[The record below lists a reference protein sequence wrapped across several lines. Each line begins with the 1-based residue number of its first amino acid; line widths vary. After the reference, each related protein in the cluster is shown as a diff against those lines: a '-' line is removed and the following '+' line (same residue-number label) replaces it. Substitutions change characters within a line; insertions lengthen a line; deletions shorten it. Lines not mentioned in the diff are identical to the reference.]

1 MRESIIIIIQSK
13 PSHNFTIFQL
23 QQLPPK
29 QNNLTS
35 TSLSPSLF
43 LFLTQAHAHAHKHSF
58 TRTSSQREI
67 PADPIVPRQ
76 IQLISPPY
84 RNAISGR
91 PRSPPPPPHPLF
103 PYLLHFISLFLVGFC
118 FLGLWIFGFH
128 LCECSAFF
136 FFLGGDLTFLPS
148 FGSLWYSNQIYS
160 LFLDLLFV
168 FCSKCSFLCTSKFCF
183 LLQSTFSPT

>member
-1 MRESIIIIIQSK
+1 MRESMIIIIQSK
-13 PSHNFTIFQL
+13 PSRNFTIFQL

-29 QNNLTS
+29 QNHLTS

-103 PYLLHFISLFLVGFC
+103 PYLLHFISHSFLWVSAFWVCESLGFISVNVV
-118 FLGLWIFGFH
+118 L
-128 LCECSAFF
+128 FF
-136 FFLGGDLTFLPS
+136 FFGWG
-148 FGSLWYSNQIYS
+148 
-160 LFLDLLFV
+160 LDLFALFWI
-168 FCSKCSFLCTSKFCF
+168 SMILESNLLSFSRFAFCF
-183 LLQSTFSPT
+183 LLKVQLFVHFKILLFVTVYF

>member
-29 QNNLTS
+29 QNHLTS

-76 IQLISPPY
+76 IQPICPPY
-84 RNAISGR
+84 RNAISGH
-91 PRSPPPPPHPLF
+91 PRSPPPNPHILSFHICFTLYHTLF
-103 PYLLHFISLFLVGFC
+103 CGFLLSGSVN
-118 FLGLWIFGFH
+118 LW
-128 LCECSAFF
+128 
-136 FFLGGDLTFLPS
+136 
-148 FGSLWYSNQIYS
+148 
-160 LFLDLLFV
+160 V
-168 FCSKCSFLCTSKFCF
+168 SFL
-183 LLQSTFSPT
+183 

>member
-29 QNNLTS
+29 QNHLTS

-43 LFLTQAHAHAHKHSF
+43 LFLTQAHAHKHSF

-84 RNAISGR
+84 RNAISGH
-91 PRSPPPPPHPLF
+91 PRSPTSSLSIFASLYITLF
-103 PYLLHFISLFLVGFC
+103 FVVFC

-128 LCECSAFF
+128 FCECSAFF
-136 FFLGGDLTFLPS
+136 FLGVDLSFLPS